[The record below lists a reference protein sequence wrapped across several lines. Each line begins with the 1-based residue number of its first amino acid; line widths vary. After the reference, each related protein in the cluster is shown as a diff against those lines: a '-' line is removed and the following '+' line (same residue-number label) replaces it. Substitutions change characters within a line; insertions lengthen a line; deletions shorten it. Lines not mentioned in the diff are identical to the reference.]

1 LELPENK
8 HDKYSINMVDMVI
21 LVPSSQWFQ
30 NQLVELEQQGK
41 DGLRAYEHLDCP
53 KRSVRL
59 KS

>member
-1 LELPENK
+1 
-8 HDKYSINMVDMVI
+8 MVDMVI